1 MKLTSC
7 LEILSRFI
15 FRSETSGIILQ
26 SKQKC
31 HFSKKK
37 FKRKRIW
44 NIWTIQTNPEAISIL
59 IICMFNNDI
68 QISVEEEEP

>member
-26 SKQKC
+26 RKQKC
-31 HFSKKK
+31 RFSKKK
-37 FKRKRIW
+37 LKGKEDVKYM
-44 NIWTIQTNPEAISIL
+44 NVQTNLEAISIL
-59 IICMFNNDI
+59 IISMFNNDI
-68 QISVEEEEP
+68 QISVEDKEP